1 MVPDDLV
8 GVVGADGLVLA
19 DASALV
25 AVVVGAEA
33 PVVVDL
39 VPRGRGRGG
48 AVVAVA
54 AGRAD
59 GQALQQGGDL
69 RVPGGEPLV
78 VGQPL
83 LDPVER
89 VLVHQGGDRDPG
101 PFLARA
107 VLDPDLAGDGAAGEA
122 GGAVQPGRLVDGL
135 RLAEDC
141 GAGVGGVAEHAPDHR
156 PVPAFLAGAGA
167 HPLARQP
174 AAQVRDGGAVVGV
187 AAEHLGDQGGLVRDD
202 LVTGTAL
209 GGLADVAVA
218 ERGAG
223 QHVHAAGLR
232 PPGLAAPVALGELG
246 LLVLGE
252 HALELDQQ
260 LVLGAVA
267 ARPLHELH
275 PDPAAGEL
283 LDQKRLVGELAGQP
297 VRGVDQH
304 HVQAALGGQ
313 VPQRLQARAHQ
324 RRAGVPLVGEDPV
337 FRDVKPGS
345 ERRARAGPPAG
356 SRSSRPSPGGRWRPA
371 RRSPLPS
378 RSPPSGAPAA
388 VLARRCGT
396 NIP

>member
-19 DASALV
+19 DAAALV

-39 VPRGRGRGG
+39 LAGGGGRGG

-54 AGRAD
+54 AGRAG
-59 GQALQQGGDL
+59 GQALQQGRDL
-69 RVPGGEPLV
+69 GAAAREPLV

-83 LDPVER
+83 LHPVEGL
-89 VLVHQGGDRDPG
+89 LVDEGRDGDPG
-101 PFLARA
+101 PFLPGP
-107 VLDPDLAGDGAAGEA
+107 VLRPDLPRDGAAGQA

-135 RLAEDC
+135 RLAEDR

-156 PVPAFLAGAGA
+156 PVPPLLARAGA
-167 HPLARQP
+167 HALRGEP

-187 AAEHLGDQGGLVRDD
+187 AAEHLRDQHGLGRDD
-202 LVTGTAL
+202 LVAGP
-209 GGLADVAVA
+209 GFRGLADVPVA

-223 QHVHAAGLR
+223 QHVHAAGLG
-232 PPGLAAPVALGELG
+232 PPGLAAPVALHQLG

-275 PDPAAGEL
+275 PGAAAGEL
-283 LDQKRLVGELAGQP
+283 LDQQRLVGELAGQP
-297 VRGVDQH
+297 VRRVDQH
-304 HVQAALGGQ
+304 DVQAALGGQ
-313 VPQRLQARAHQ
+313 VPQRLQRRAGQ
-324 RRAGVPLVGEDPV
+324 RRAGVPLVGEHPL
-337 FRDVKPGS
+337 PGTS
-345 ERRARAGPPAG
+345 SRLVAACSRRAASWEPIVSSFAWRALETRA
-356 SRSSRPSPGGRWRPA
+356 
-371 RRSPLPS
+371 
-378 RSPPSGAPAA
+378 
-388 VLARRCGT
+388 
-396 NIP
+396 